1 MFRNSQVAET
11 KIAVLEERLMSYEN
25 MMKKIEEVIQVMT
38 ETSQSVSKMLAV
50 HEERIE
56 YHSKADQL
64 ILDKIKTIEDRNLE
78 ESKKII
84 EKIESLE
91 EKLDTEIKQLE
102 VRVEDVSRIKWIT
115 VGTGLVLAVLV
126 GAFSSFAS
134 GFIGSVVPEQAHHY
148 VDKQK

>member
-1 MFRNSQVAET
+1 MFRNNQRTET

-38 ETSQSVSKMLAV
+38 ETSQNVSKMLAV

-64 ILDKIKTIEDRNLE
+64 ILDKIKSIEDRNLE
-78 ESKKII
+78 ESRKII

-102 VRVEDVSRIKWIT
+102 IRIEDVSRIKWIT

-134 GFIGSVVPEQAHHY
+134 GLVSLPNSGPTYHH
-148 VDKQK
+148 VDK